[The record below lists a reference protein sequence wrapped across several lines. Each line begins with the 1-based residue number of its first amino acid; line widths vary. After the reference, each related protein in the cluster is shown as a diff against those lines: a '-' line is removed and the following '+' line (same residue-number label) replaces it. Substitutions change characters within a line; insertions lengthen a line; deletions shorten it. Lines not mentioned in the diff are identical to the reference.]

1 MKKLLSCLLLLAVM
15 ATSFAFASAET
26 TAVKG
31 TTLFP
36 CNEKGYP
43 DLGGVTL
50 TIWIPMDAS
59 MQFIDHF
66 TSGCLMKP
74 INILGNNRL

>member
-43 DLGGVTL
+43 A
-50 TIWIPMDAS
+50 AS
-59 MQFIDHF
+59 A
-66 TSGCLMKP
+66 T
-74 INILGNNRL
+74 R

>member
-31 TTLFP
+31 RRCSP
-36 CNEKGYP
+36 AMRRAIR
-43 DLGGVTL
+43 
-50 TIWIPMDAS
+50 IWAA
-59 MQFIDHF
+59 
-66 TSGCLMKP
+66 L
-74 INILGNNRL
+74 R